1 VSAEA
6 LRALQE
12 DPVSHDAAGY
22 LLQII
27 ERLPACL
34 MRVDLEGQ
42 FLAVNQAGLNLLGT
56 QGLEEVLGTSV
67 TARIS
72 TTNGGQWTEFA
83 RRVWNGAPGSL
94 ECSLIGGSGS
104 VRSILFHAIALPD
117 HPDQIPSLLLTARDL
132 SDSRKNDMMAA
143 ELAEAR
149 AALDERRTHFEGALE
164 EEKGRATQLADELR
178 SEQARREQL
187 ESALN
192 ERRTQLE
199 GAHEEEKGRGAQ
211 LADELKSEQ
220 ARRQQLESSLD
231 ETRQLQASLH
241 ESAARLADQHIE
253 LKGLREDADHL
264 EPLAAVG
271 RLAFTVSDDVQICL
285 VSAETCVRRLLGQNT
300 GDDTLRADLE
310 VLRRDLS
317 QAARLLRQ
325 VARLGVKP

>member
-164 EEKGRATQLADELR
+164 EEKGR
-178 SEQARREQL
+178 
-187 ESALN
+187 
-192 ERRTQLE
+192 
-199 GAHEEEKGRGAQ
+199 GAQ
-211 LADELKSEQ
+211 LADELTSER

-325 VARLGVKP
+325 VARLGAKP

>member
-1 VSAEA
+1 M
-6 LRALQE
+6 
-12 DPVSHDAAGY
+12 
-22 LLQII
+22 
-27 ERLPACL
+27 RL
-34 MRVDLEGQ
+34 DLEGQ
-42 FLAVNQAGLNLLGT
+42 FLAVNQAGLNLLGA
-56 QGLEEVLGTSV
+56 QGLEEVLGTSA
-67 TARIS
+67 TERIS

-104 VRSILFHAIALPD
+104 LRSILFHAIALPD

-164 EEKGRATQLADELR
+164 EEKGRATQL
-178 SEQARREQL
+178 
-187 ESALN
+187 
-192 ERRTQLE
+192 E
-199 GAHEEEKGRGAQ
+199 GALEEEKVRGAQ
-211 LADELKSEQ
+211 LADELTSAR

-325 VARLGVKP
+325 VARLGAKP